1 MNSPARK
8 ATSKKSIITAN
19 YITPITPAQALAD
32 CEKAMKE
39 FDENLAKVD
48 KSLAELE
55 KMLQKRKESKTIIDK
70 IFDWFDK

>member
-8 ATSKKSIITAN
+8 STFKRSVITVN
-19 YITPITPAQALAD
+19 YITPAQALAD
-32 CEKAMKE
+32 CEKAIKE

-48 KSLAELE
+48 KSLDELE

-70 IFDWFDK
+70 IFDWLDK

>member
-8 ATSKKSIITAN
+8 STFKRSTITVN
-19 YITPITPAQALAD
+19 YITPAQALAD

-48 KSLAELE
+48 KSLDELE

-70 IFDWFDK
+70 IFDWF